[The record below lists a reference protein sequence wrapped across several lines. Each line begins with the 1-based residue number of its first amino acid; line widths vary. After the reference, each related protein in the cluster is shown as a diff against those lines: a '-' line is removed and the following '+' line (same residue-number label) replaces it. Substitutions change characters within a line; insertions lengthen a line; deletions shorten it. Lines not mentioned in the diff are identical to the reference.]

1 MKKEVKIPDIAEN
14 VESGVVASILVSEG
28 DEVSE
33 DQSLVEIETDKATT
47 DLPSPYEGVVDEIK
61 IDEGDEVKVG
71 QVIMIIETEGKG
83 EEGGEGGE
91 EEEKEDEEEEKTKE
105 KKDEEEKDKDE
116 KEKEKEKEKEEKDKE
131 KEKEDKEEEKEEKK
145 EKSSDKSKEKEEEE
159 KEEAK
164 EEAKEEE
171 EEEKEKEPEK
181 SEKEEKSKRSLS
193 EIPAAP
199 SVRRLAREMGVD
211 LTEVEGSGPGNRVSA
226 EDVKSHAGKPEKKKE
241 AAPAREEI
249 KLPDF
254 SKWGAT
260 SKESMSRIR
269 SITAKNVTQSW
280 QAIPHVTQHDEAD
293 ATNLEEFRKRYQEKV
308 EKAGGKLTV
317 TAVLLKI
324 TAFALQKFP
333 QFNASLDFK
342 NEEIIYK
349 HYFNIGIAVDT
360 PQGLL
365 VPVIQDVD
373 KKSLTDLSVELTE
386 VAKKA
391 RDKKISLDELQG
403 GNFTISN
410 LGGIG
415 GTSFS
420 PIIFPPQVAILGVSK
435 AQYKPVYSG
444 DEFKKRL
451 IIPLSLSYD
460 HRVIDGADGARF
472 LRWIC
477 DVIED
482 PYAMLQ

>member
-14 VESGVVASILVSEG
+14 VETGVVASILVSEG

-47 DLPSPYEGVVDEIK
+47 DLPSPYEGTIDEIK
-61 IDEGDEVKVG
+61 IEEGDEVKVG
-71 QVIMIIETEGKG
+71 QVIMIIETEG
-83 EEGGEGGE
+83 EGK
-91 EEEKEDEEEEKTKE
+91 KEDG
-105 KKDEEEKDKDE
+105 EKD
-116 KEKEKEKEKEEKDKE
+116 
-131 KEKEDKEEEKEEKK
+131 EEKEEKK
-145 EKSSDKSKEKEEEE
+145 EEQKDSGQEEKKEKEKSEEKEKEEEKSEE
-159 KEEAK
+159 KGDEEEEK
-164 EEAKEEE
+164 EAKEEE
-171 EEEKEKEPEK
+171 DEKAEKKEKEP
-181 SEKEEKSKRSLS
+181 SEEKKKEGGKRVLS
-193 EIPAAP
+193 EVAAAP
-199 SVRRLAREMGVD
+199 SVRRLAREMDVD
-211 LTEVEGSGPGNRVSA
+211 IREVEGSGPGNRISA
-226 EDVKSHAGKPEKKKE
+226 EDVKSHAGKPEKKKK
-241 AAPAREEI
+241 AAPEKEAI

-254 SKWGAT
+254 SKWGST
-260 SKESMSRIR
+260 SKEPMSRIR

-280 QAIPHVTQHDEAD
+280 QTVPHVTQHDEAD
-293 ATNLEEFRKRYQEKV
+293 ATDLEEFRKRYQDKV

-317 TAVLLKI
+317 TAILLKI

-333 QFNASLDFK
+333 QFNASLDYE

-349 HYFNIGIAVDT
+349 HYFNVGIAVDT

-365 VPVIQDVD
+365 VPVIQDVN
-373 KKSLTDLSVELTE
+373 KKSLTELSVELTE
-386 VAKKA
+386 IAKKA
-391 RDKKISLDELQG
+391 RNKKISLDELQG

-420 PIIFPPQVAILGVSK
+420 PIIFPPQVAILGVSR
-435 AQYKPVYSG
+435 AQYKPVYIG

-482 PYAMLQ
+482 PYAILQ